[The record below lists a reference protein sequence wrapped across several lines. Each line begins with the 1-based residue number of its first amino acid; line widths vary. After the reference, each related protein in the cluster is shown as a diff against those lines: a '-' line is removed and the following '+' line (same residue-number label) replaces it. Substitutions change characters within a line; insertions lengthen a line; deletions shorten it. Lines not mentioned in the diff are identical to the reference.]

1 MSNVRERAGGR
12 NRGRPARYSK
22 EVVNAA
28 LTPAVEERFAEEYIV
43 DLNASAA
50 YRRLREAKAVSG
62 KYPSTAAYQLMLRP
76 TVRER
81 IAALERERANRVELN
96 ADRLL
101 AELCRLGFSNMADY
115 MQLEPDGGA
124 RLDFSAVDRSKAA
137 AIQELTV
144 EQFMTGGGEYAQE
157 VRRVKFKLADKARAL
172 ELLGKH
178 LKLFVDRTEV
188 SGPGGVPFA
197 PVLNIR
203 FVSPQSKP

>member
-1 MSNVRERAGGR
+1 
-12 NRGRPARYSK
+12 
-22 EVVNAA
+22 
-28 LTPAVEERFAEEYIV
+28 
-43 DLNASAA
+43 
-50 YRRLREAKAVSG
+50 
-62 KYPSTAAYQLMLRP
+62 MLRP